1 MANIYTIF
9 LKTFQNG
16 ITLTYILYH
25 YFAIGTLTAG
35 RIMSLLPK
43 DDHVVDPG
51 YEKFTLMVKGTL
63 QKLSDVIKD
72 FEM

>member
-9 LKTFQNG
+9 MKTSQNR

-35 RIMSLLPK
+35 RIMSLPPK
-43 DDHVVDPG
+43 DDHVLDPE
-51 YEKFTLMVKGTL
+51 YEKFITLNGERDSAETSQM
-63 QKLSDVIKD
+63 
-72 FEM
+72 

>member
-1 MANIYTIF
+1 
-9 LKTFQNG
+9 
-16 ITLTYILYH
+16 
-25 YFAIGTLTAG
+25 
-35 RIMSLLPK
+35 MSLLPK

>member
-1 MANIYTIF
+1 
-9 LKTFQNG
+9 
-16 ITLTYILYH
+16 
-25 YFAIGTLTAG
+25 
-35 RIMSLLPK
+35 MSLPPK